1 MAMVKGT
8 IGDVCQ
14 TSVVVVVVTTLRPV
28 DGATINSSNY
38 NKKITQMR
46 M

>member
-8 IGDVCQ
+8 IGDVSQ
-14 TSVVVVVVTTLRPV
+14 TSVVVVVTTLRPV